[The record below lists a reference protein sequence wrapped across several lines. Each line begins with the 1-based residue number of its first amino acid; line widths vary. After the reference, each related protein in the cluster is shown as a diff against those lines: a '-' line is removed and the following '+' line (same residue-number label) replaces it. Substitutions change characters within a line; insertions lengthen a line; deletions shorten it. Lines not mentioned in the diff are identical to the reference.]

1 MSAPTLDAR
10 PEFAG
15 ILRRQETYAVDDSD
29 RFSNRVNAG
38 FDRLMLQAGGELSP
52 AMVLMLCVCC
62 AITLGGLLFVI
73 HENLLTTALAACLG
87 AAIPIVTT
95 IVVRARRQKRI
106 LEQMPA
112 MMDELARAAK
122 TGRSLE
128 SCLELVAEDT
138 PQPLGGELRRCTK
151 RLQLGMS
158 IGDAMSELPVRT
170 GLTNANVLVTALRVH
185 RESGGDLV
193 RVLERLAQTL
203 RDRIQFQGRLRAATA
218 ASRATA
224 LLMVIVPPA
233 VLIFFS
239 FREASYLSNLME
251 SEWGRRATLAA
262 VFLQIIGT
270 IWVFRIL
277 KRSNRG

>member
-1 MSAPTLDAR
+1 MAAPTLQAR

-15 ILRRQETYAVDDSD
+15 ILRQQETFAVDDSD
-29 RFSNRVNAG
+29 SFSNRINSG
-38 FDRLMLQAGGELSP
+38 FDRLMIQAGAQLSP

-62 AITLGGLLFVI
+62 AIAVGGLLFVI

-87 AAIPIVTT
+87 AAIPIVVT
-95 IVVRARRQKRI
+95 IIVRARRQK
-106 LEQMPA
+106 LFLQQMPA

-128 SCLELVAEDT
+128 NCLELVAEDT

-158 IGDAMSELPVRT
+158 IGDAMSELPLRT

-193 RVLERLAQTL
+193 KVLERLAQTL

-233 VLIFFS
+233 VLVYFS
-239 FREASYLSNLME
+239 FREADYLSNLMN
-251 SEWGRRATLAA
+251 SEWGRTATITA
-262 VFLQIIGT
+262 VLLQMIGT

-277 KRSNRG
+277 KRSSRG